1 MPYSIDALQSRGEF
15 FIPPGTKVYPG
26 MVVGEHCRV
35 DDLDVNVIKNKKATN
50 VRAAGSDRN
59 LEIAP
64 HRQFS
69 LEAALEYLEEDEVLE
84 VTPETLRMRKR
95 ILDRSLRERT
105 TRNRKKALLISAL
118 GES

>member
-1 MPYSIDALQSRGEF
+1 
-15 FIPPGTKVYPG
+15 